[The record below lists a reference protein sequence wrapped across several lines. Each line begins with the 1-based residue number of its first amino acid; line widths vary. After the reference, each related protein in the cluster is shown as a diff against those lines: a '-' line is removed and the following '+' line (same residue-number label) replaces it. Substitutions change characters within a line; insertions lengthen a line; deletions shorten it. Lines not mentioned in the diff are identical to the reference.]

1 MPGWT
6 VEPTTGQPVYQND
19 DGTVRLR
26 DGEGNVHSVAADQVA
41 AMLSAPL
48 AEFHPATA
56 DDINKQQAQQYW
68 DKADFATKAD
78 FYAREGIKGAVDAVT
93 SVPRAAFG
101 AGMALAKKVTGSDAE
116 VENPLEALSGENLVE
131 KLDATVAG
139 EEAARQ
145 AAERA
150 RVFSEAAPG
159 GKAVANLAGFVAGG
173 AALKGLGAAGEL
185 LGGADLL
192 GDATKAAR
200 VGSMALQGAAQ
211 GYVAGAEDAWVKDQ
225 AFTADAALANMGMG
239 AVLGGGIGA
248 AGELAKSAV
257 KGSRQLLA
265 EKLFGGAR
273 FSKEAGQAAEEMA
286 QDVTGAKPPEGFA
299 KFFKESLDYFR
310 DKIETVQSAV
320 SGIPKEELEKYG
332 GLRWTKEAISARE
345 AWANRGP
352 ILEGVASDLTESL
365 QTMYTESRPIL
376 DEVSR
381 ATGQKEKNLAPLL
394 TGNADD
400 MMAAARAKA
409 SAIEEALGKLDEEA
423 AGDGIK
429 SVLGSGEQ
437 VADLRDAME
446 NVVKNVGK
454 AEDAAGA
461 VNALDEFKAR
471 MQRVKKNAAA
481 TSRNATSGRMIEQ
494 ARERASFA
502 EQVSND
508 MQSFLEDSSI
518 WGKFGDVQARVNKA
532 YSRVLDSDKYISS
545 QLLERTGD
553 DWGIPRYV
561 VDPSKVQNYVQ
572 GLGTAKTKILDD
584 MVRDNIAAKR
594 DLIESIV
601 KGYGLDAHEGG
612 LQKALDSIKSS
623 QDLVKKAKDALGSA
637 NILEEM
643 HNRAASSRA
652 GLSGTVAGGLIGHAP
667 GAALGAA
674 ADALMDPIKLMKQA
688 VAIREIG
695 LKWQNGISADV
706 KQAFMATGASAAAAV
721 GKAAGVAQTAATR
734 MIATHEE
741 RGAQYEKDAKNVA
754 EAVADPVAL
763 AQKLG
768 PAMGDVA
775 PAAVRDMM
783 VSGAIRTAH
792 FLNSKLPGPVYSS
805 SPLQPQQLTPIAPA
819 QQARF
824 LRYMEAANDPNVVFR
839 ELRSGITP
847 AAEHIE
853 TLKVCYPALYERAQ
867 QVVLEAVHSDQS
879 GKTIPYQAR
888 LALAELF
895 DVPGAIE
902 PTLDPGFMARLT
914 QTAQQGAHEEAQKN
928 APQQQSP
935 QHGRKMKKD
944 VSESMQSPLNTL
956 HI

>member
-56 DDINKQQAQQYW
+56 DDINKQAAQQQW

-78 FYAREGIKGAVDAVT
+78 FYAREGIKGAADAVT
-93 SVPRAAFG
+93 AVPRAAFG
-101 AGMALAKKVTGSDAE
+101 AGMALAKKITGSEAE
-116 VENPLEALSGENLVE
+116 VANPLEALSGENLVE
-131 KLDATVAG
+131 KLYATVGG

-145 AAERA
+145 ASERA
-150 RVFSEAAPG
+150 RVFSGVAPG

-185 LGGADLL
+185 LGGADLFGGGSKL
-192 GDATKAAR
+192 AR
-200 VGSMALQGAAQ
+200 IGSMAAQGATQ

-265 EKLFGGAR
+265 EKLFGGGR

-286 QDVTGAKPPEGFA
+286 EDVTGAKPPEGFSRY
-299 KFFKESLDYFR
+299 FKDTLDAVR
-310 DKIETVQSAV
+310 DKLEGAQSAL
-320 SGIPKEELEKYG
+320 SGIPKEQLEKYG
-332 GLRWTKEAISARE
+332 GLRWTEEAISARE
-345 AWANRGP
+345 AFANRQP
-352 ILEGVASDLTESL
+352 IMDAVTNDLTSSL
-365 QTMYTESRPIL
+365 QTMYTESRPIM

-381 ATGQKEKNLAPLL
+381 ATGQKAKNLAPLL
-394 TGNADD
+394 TGNVDD

-409 SAIEEALGKLDEEA
+409 SAIEEALTKLDEEA
-423 AGDGIK
+423 SGDAVK

-446 NVVKNVGK
+446 SVVKNVGK
-454 AEDAAGA
+454 ADDAAEA

-471 MQRVKKNAAA
+471 MQRVKKNAA
-481 TSRNATSGRMIEQ
+481 TMSRNATSGRMIEQ
-494 ARERASFA
+494 ARERAAFA

-508 MQSFLEDSSI
+508 MQSYLEDSSI
-518 WGKFGDVQARVNKA
+518 WGKFGDVQKRVNKA
-532 YSRVLDSDKYISS
+532 YARVLDSDKYMTAH
-545 QLLERTGD
+545 LLERTGD
-553 DWGIPRYV
+553 EWGIPRYV
-561 VDPSKVQNYVQ
+561 VDPRKVQSYVE
-572 GLGTAKTKILDD
+572 GLGTAKSKILDGL
-584 MVRDNIAAKR
+584 VRDNLAARR
-594 DLIESIV
+594 DLAEAIV
-601 KGYGLDAHEGG
+601 QGYGLGAHEARMQTVLDSVKSSQGL
-612 LQKALDSIKSS
+612 LQKATDTVGK
-623 QDLVKKAKDALGSA
+623 A
-637 NILEEM
+637 NIIDQM
-643 HNRAASSRA
+643 FQTAASSHGE
-652 GLSGTVAGGLIGHAP
+652 GLGLTALGAILGGGP
-667 GAALGAA
+667 GAALGKAV
-674 ADALMDPIKLMKQA
+674 DILGRPDKLMRQSIA
-688 VAIREIG
+688 LREMA

-706 KQAFMATGASAAAAV
+706 KQAFMATGASAASAV
-721 GKAAGVAQTAATR
+721 GKAAGIAQTAATR

-741 RGAQYEKDAKNVA
+741 RDAQYEKAAKNVA

-763 AQKLG
+763 AQKVG
-768 PAMGDVA
+768 PAVGDVA

-783 VSGAIRTAH
+783 VAGAIRTAN

-839 ELRSGITP
+839 ELRSGIAP

-867 QVVLEAVHSDQS
+867 QVVIEAVHSDQS

-902 PTLDPGFMARLT
+902 PTLDAGFQARLS
-914 QTAQQGAHEEAQKN
+914 QTVQQGAHEEAQKN
-928 APQQQSP
+928 SP